1 MLELTLLLLRT
12 AGSALRRRGYLLA
25 ENLVLRHQLA
35 VLQRGPGRPRL
46 RQTDRLFWVLVRKFW
61 NGWQGALVLVQPA
74 TVVRWHRQAFKSYWT
89 RISRRGRRGR
99 PPVSREIRE
108 LILRMAKANPLWGAP
123 RIHGELL
130 KLGIEVSQSTVGRL
144 IPRRGKPPSPSW
156 RSFLDN
162 HVPEL
167 ASVDFFTIPTATF
180 RVLFVL
186 VVLRHDRRRV
196 VHFNVTEHPT
206 AEWTAQQVV
215 EAFPWD
221 TAPRYLLRDRDATYG
236 VVFRRRVKG
245 LGINE
250 VLIAPR
256 SPWQN
261 PYVERLIGTLRRELL
276 DHVVVL
282 DENHLRRVLARYLKY
297 YHGWR
302 CHNSL
307 EQDSPN
313 GRMVQSAELGKVV
326 EFPEAGGLHHH
337 YERRAA

>member
-1 MLELTLLLLRT
+1 M
-12 AGSALRRRGYLLA
+12 
-25 ENLVLRHQLA
+25 
-35 VLQRGPGRPRL
+35 
-46 RQTDRLFWVLVRKFW
+46 LVRKFW

-130 KLGIEVSQSTVGRL
+130 
-144 IPRRGKPPSPSW
+144 
-156 RSFLDN
+156 
-162 HVPEL
+162 
-167 ASVDFFTIPTATF
+167 
-180 RVLFVL
+180 
-186 VVLRHDRRRV
+186 
-196 VHFNVTEHPT
+196 
-206 AEWTAQQVV
+206 
-215 EAFPWD
+215 
-221 TAPRYLLRDRDATYG
+221 RDRDATYG

-282 DENHLRRVLARYLKY
+282 DEKHLRRVLGRYLDS

-307 EQDSPN
+307 EQDSPD
-313 GRMVQSAELGKVV
+313 GRMVQSAELGEVV